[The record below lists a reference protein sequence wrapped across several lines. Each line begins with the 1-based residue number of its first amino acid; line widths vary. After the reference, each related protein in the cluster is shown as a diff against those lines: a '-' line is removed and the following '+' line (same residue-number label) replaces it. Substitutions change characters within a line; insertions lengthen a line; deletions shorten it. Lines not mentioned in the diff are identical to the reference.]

1 MFVTNFFVLKSLL
14 LDYSGTFT
22 YREE

>member
-1 MFVTNFFVLKSLL
+1 MFVTNFFVLESLL
-14 LDYSGTFT
+14 LDYSGAFT